1 MAQMAPIIATLEHT
15 AEPARIKWTVG
26 YTINTGNFQSLR
38 LDFDI
43 SESQR
48 SDETVDEAVD
58 RLYKYA
64 EQKLSDKLT
73 EAREELG

>member
-1 MAQMAPIIATLEHT
+1 MASVGTSTIVVT
-15 AEPARIKWTVG
+15 EPARIKWTVG

-58 RLYKYA
+58 RIYKYA